1 MKLDGLRVIDLSSFL
16 PGPYLSLALADHGAE
31 VIKVEQA
38 GEGDPGRHIGPS
50 QAGHTMF
57 FRNLNRGKR
66 SLVLDLKSEAGKAT
80 LLALVDEADVFIES
94 FRPGVM
100 RRLGLDA
107 PTLRGRNRRLVYCS
121 LSAFG
126 QHGDH
131 AGRPAHDLALEA
143 MSGVLSLSLGTDGEP
158 VIPGIPVADVLSGLH
173 GLSGVLMALLRRE
186 RSGAGDTLDISMLDS
201 MVGAS
206 LNVLGPTF
214 AEGRQPIPSHERTTG
229 GSAFYRL
236 YRTGCGG
243 HLALAGQEPKFVH
256 ALLAD
261 LGRPDLAEPVLRGP
275 GPHQAPVVEF
285 LQATF
290 LTRTRDEWDDL
301 LRGLDVCF
309 GPVGPCPRPMP
320 IRNSRHAAWWTAMPG
335 ASRSSARRSISRTS
349 RPGRPPSRPCS
360 ASSRSTAA
368 GPELPLPSPTG
379 TP

>member
-31 VIKVEQA
+31 VIKVEA
-38 GEGDPGRHIGPS
+38 PGEGDPARRIGER
-50 QAGHTMF
+50 QAGHSVF

-66 SLVLDLKSEAGKAT
+66 SLVLDLKSETGKAA
-80 LLALVDEADVFIES
+80 LLALSDAADVLVES

-100 RRLGLDA
+100 HRLGLDA
-107 PTLRGRNRRLVYCS
+107 PTLRRRNPRLVYCS

-126 QHGDH
+126 QHGEH
-131 AGRPAHDLALEA
+131 AARPAHDLALEA
-143 MSGVLSLSLGTDGEP
+143 MSGVLSLSVGADGDP

-173 GLSGVLMALLRRE
+173 GLGGVLMALLRRE
-186 RSGAGDTLDISMLDS
+186 SSGQGDHIDIAMLDS
-201 MVGAS
+201 MIGAS

-214 AEGRQPIPSHERTTG
+214 AEGRQPIASHERTTG

-236 YRTGCGG
+236 YRTRGGG

-261 LGRPDLAEPVLRGP
+261 LGRSDLAEPVLRGP

-290 LTRTRDEWDDL
+290 ATRTRDEWDAH
-301 LRGLDVCF
+301 LRALDVCY
-309 GPVGPCPRPMP
+309 GPVLTLPEAYADPQLAARGMVSIDARGITQVGSP
-320 IRNSRHAAWWTAMPG
+320 IHFQDEP
-335 ASRSSARRSISRTS
+335 ARAVTE
-349 RPGRPPSRPCS
+349 PPALGEFPATGRWS
-360 ASSRSTAA
+360 
-368 GPELPLPSPTG
+368 
-379 TP
+379 